1 MLNKQ
6 QFKIVAMAL
15 KHANSGNNDSAA
27 RVISGLYRAALK
39 RSQQEALLK
48 LALAYELTSNPHFI
62 I

>member
-6 QFKIVAMAL
+6 QFKIVAVAL

-27 RVISGLYRAALK
+27 RVISGLYRAARK
-39 RSQQEALLK
+39 PSQREALVR
-48 LALAYELTSNPHFI
+48 LALAYELTSNSHFI